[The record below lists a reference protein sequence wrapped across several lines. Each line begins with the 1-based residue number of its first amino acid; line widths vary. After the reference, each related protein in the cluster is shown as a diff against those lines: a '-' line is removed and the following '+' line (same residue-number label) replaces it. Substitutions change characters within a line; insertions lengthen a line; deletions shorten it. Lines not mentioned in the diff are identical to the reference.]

1 MEELTGFEPAIMVLQ
16 TTSLTILGYNS
27 TRKMAGMLGFEP
39 RKCQIQSLVPYRLG
53 YIPIYNMVGRA
64 GFEPAVFLTSRVYG
78 PLASTN
84 LHIYPDRMA
93 LSARFE
99 LAVHII

>member
-1 MEELTGFEPAIMVLQ
+1 MVLQ

-64 GFEPAVFLTSRVYG
+64 GFEPAMYLTSRVYG

-84 LHIYPDRMA
+84 LHIYPEWR
-93 LSARFE
+93 
-99 LAVHII
+99 